1 MRRIYLLIT
10 LLAFVFALAFFTQNC
25 SGQKPSADTAYAED
39 QNGMSRTYAPEIPDE
54 MYFSGEKVPLDR
66 YYVREGLDRELL
78 VNTYWHTSTL
88 LLFKRANRWFPVI
101 EPILEQEGIPGD
113 FKYLALI
120 ESGLTNA
127 VSPSGAK
134 GFWQFLEG
142 TARDYGLEVDEQ
154 VDERY
159 HVVKSTYAACDYLR
173 DAYERFGDWTLVA
186 AAYNAGQN
194 RIEEELELQMVD
206 NYYDLYLNE
215 ETSRYVFR
223 VLAIKTIFNHPT
235 DYGFHLKVEDL
246 YPPIPTR
253 EVKVEENID
262 DLRAFSLEL
271 GINYRI
277 LKELNPWL
285 RKDEL
290 TINGREEYIIL
301 IPEKRFL
308 RKNDL

>member
-1 MRRIYLLIT
+1 M
-10 LLAFVFALAFFTQNC
+10 LLALFFALAFFTQNC
-25 SGQKPSADTAYAED
+25 SGQKPYADTAYSEG
-39 QNGMSRTYAPEIPDE
+39 QGGMSRIYAPEIPE
-54 MYFSGEKVPLDR
+54 KMYFSGEKVPLNR

-159 HVVKSTYAACDYLR
+159 HVVKSTFAACDYLR

-194 RIEEELELQMVD
+194 RIDEELELQMVD

-223 VLAIKTIFNHPT
+223 VLAIKTIFNQPT
-235 DYGFHLKVEDL
+235 AYGFHLKEEDL

-253 EVKVEENID
+253 EVKVDQNID
-262 DLRAFSLEL
+262 DLRAFSIEL

-290 TINGREEYIIL
+290 KINDREEYIIL

-308 RKNDL
+308 KNYDF